1 MSISS
6 INYGSSVLGLSVK
19 NLNNQLTNLST
30 ELSTGE
36 KSTTYSGMGVNEGF
50 AIAARAQLSNITA
63 FGTTMT
69 NVNTIISAANTAL
82 QTLSDIGG
90 QVQSSA
96 STTPQSLGSTGQTV
110 AQGNAASELSALV
123 GVLNTQVGDR
133 YIFSGSAINTPAV
146 ASPTAI
152 MDGTGTQAGLKQ
164 VMAER
169 LQADVGTNGMGR
181 LVLSQPTP
189 TSVQVGEDVAGS
201 PFGLK
206 LNSVSSNLTGAT
218 VTGPSGS
225 PASISVA
232 LGATNPNPGDQVN
245 FTFNLPD
252 GTTQTLQ
259 LTATT
264 TTPPPT
270 GSFTIGATPT
280 ATAANLNTALTS
292 SIQTVANTTLVAAS
306 AVEAGDNFFDTDST
320 VTGAAATSQKTGPV
334 PVSGSTLL
342 SGAAGTN
349 SLASGFASGDTIT
362 VNGKT
367 ISFNTT
373 GTTGSATAGT
383 LSIDIGTGKIEDVLA
398 AIDAISGTGTPSTVS
413 SGGVVTLND
422 DAGNLS
428 VASSP
433 SSTLAALGFSGP
445 VTANQP
451 TVTSGTT
458 TTLGTATASGTVID
472 SQATALLPITG
483 ATSLSGTAGT
493 NTLSSSF
500 ANGNTITVNGKTIT
514 FSSSA
519 ATSTNANG
527 GVINLTTGSVQD
539 VLSAIDAIS
548 GTSTPSTVSGGVI
561 ALHTDN
567 SAGLSITSSN
577 AAAFQA
583 LGFSGTVTAAQ
594 PPLRVGPGS
603 PPTTLVNGSATTVA
617 WYTGNSGPG
626 SARDSSIARIDSS
639 ETVDFGAQANEQA
652 IRTQL
657 QNIAVFAAFTAS
669 PTGTNSAAQIGALS
683 ASIATNLTPQAGQQ
697 SISDMQT
704 DFANAQTQIQAATAR
719 QTQTQT
725 MMQNMIDTTEN
736 VSTDQVASELLAVQN
751 SLQASYQATSM
762 LAQLSLTKYLS
773 PGG

>member
-1 MSISS
+1 M
-6 INYGSSVLGLSVK
+6 
-19 NLNNQLTNLST
+19 
-30 ELSTGE
+30 
-36 KSTTYSGMGVNEGF
+36 
-50 AIAARAQLSNITA
+50 
-63 FGTTMT
+63 
-69 NVNTIISAANTAL
+69 
-82 QTLSDIGG
+82 
-90 QVQSSA
+90 
-96 STTPQSLGSTGQTV
+96 
-110 AQGNAASELSALV
+110 
-123 GVLNTQVGDR
+123 
-133 YIFSGSAINTPAV
+133 
-146 ASPTAI
+146 
-152 MDGTGTQAGLKQ
+152 
-164 VMAER
+164 
-169 LQADVGTNGMGR
+169 
-181 LVLSQPTP
+181 
-189 TSVQVGEDVAGS
+189 
-201 PFGLK
+201 
-206 LNSVSSNLTGAT
+206 
-218 VTGPSGS
+218 
-225 PASISVA
+225 
-232 LGATNPNPGDQVN
+232 
-245 FTFNLPD
+245 
-252 GTTQTLQ
+252 
-259 LTATT
+259 
-264 TTPPPT
+264 
-270 GSFTIGATPT
+270 
-280 ATAANLNTALTS
+280 
-292 SIQTVANTTLVAAS
+292 
-306 AVEAGDNFFDTDST
+306 
-320 VTGAAATSQKTGPV
+320 

-367 ISFNTT
+367 ISFYNSSTTPPTTAGGAANTT
-373 GTTGSATAGT
+373 YLDLATETVQGV
-383 LSIDIGTGKIEDVLA
+383 LS
-398 AIDAISGTGTPSTVS
+398 AIDTISGTTALSTVS

-422 DAGNLS
+422 NAGNLS
-428 VASSP
+428 VTSSN
-433 SSTLAALGFSGP
+433 SATLAALGFSGP

-483 ATSLSGTAGT
+483 ATSLSGATGT

-519 ATSTNANG
+519 PTSTNANG

-548 GTSTPSTVSGGVI
+548 GTSTPSAVSGGVI

-583 LGFSGTVTAAQ
+583 LGFTGTVTAAQ

-603 PPTTLVNGSATTVA
+603 PPTTLVSGASNTVA